1 MKIILTMSSTLAAL
15 FALFSAY
22 GGFFFMDT
30 TPKVYSYNKPAEIK
44 SVSIQKQSPI
54 NKKTSTKP
62 TSKTHMKIRTPSG
75 IFIKRNAVNCLA
87 ANIYFEAGSDKEPF
101 LNKLGTG
108 FVVVNR
114 VNHSD
119 FPTTICDV
127 VEQYKVKGIPQFSWV
142 STKPT
147 QILYQESWELSQ
159 KIAKGI
165 LRGEYIDPTKGATHY
180 YADYIK
186 TPDWAKNGKLEFT
199 TKLGRHHYLKE
210 KDNDS

>member
-44 SVSIQKQSPI
+44 SVYIQKQSPI

-62 TSKTHMKIRTPSG
+62 THKTHMKVLEPSG
-75 IFIKRNAVNCLA
+75 KLLRRTSVNCLA
-87 ANIYFEAGSDKEPF
+87 ANIYFEANSKKEPF
-101 LNKLGTG
+101 LSKLGTG
-108 FVVVNR
+108 FAVINR

-119 FPTTICDV
+119 FPTTVCDV
-127 VEQYKVKGIPQFSWV
+127 VEHYRVKGTPQFSWV

-147 QILYQESWELSQ
+147 RILYEEEWKLAQ

-186 TPDWAKNGKLEFT
+186 TPEWAKNGKLVFT
-199 TKLGRHHYLKE
+199 TKLGTHHYLKE